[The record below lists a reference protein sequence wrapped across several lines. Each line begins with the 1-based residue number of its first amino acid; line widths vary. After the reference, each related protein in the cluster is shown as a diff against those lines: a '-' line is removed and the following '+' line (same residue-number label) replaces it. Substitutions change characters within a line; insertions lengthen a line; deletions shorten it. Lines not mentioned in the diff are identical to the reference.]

1 MLQYGVVTQT
11 NGENATVRFMRT
23 KACVNCGA
31 CMTIGESEAQVEIP
45 NTLHARVGDS
55 VRVELHE
62 KGLLRAGLLAYILP
76 LCALL
81 LGIALGIQISNVAG
95 MLIGLGSAVLVY
107 VLLHLLEPRFARMET
122 LRPRMISIES
132 NQETVGGKEDVQ

>member
-1 MLQYGVVTQT
+1 
-11 NGENATVRFMRT
+11 
-23 KACVNCGA
+23 
-31 CMTIGESEAQVEIP
+31 MTIGENEAQVEIP
-45 NTLHARVGDS
+45 NTLHARVGDA
-55 VRVELHE
+55 VQVELHE
-62 KGLLRAGLLAYILP
+62 KGLLRASLLAYVLP

-95 MLIGLGSAVLVY
+95 MLIGLGSAALVY

-132 NQETVGGKEDVQ
+132 SQETVGGKEDVQ

>member
-31 CMTIGESEAQVEIP
+31 CMTIGENEAQVEIP

-81 LGIALGIQISNVAG
+81 LGIALGIQISSVAG
-95 MLIGLGSAVLVY
+95 MLIGLGSAALVY

>member
-23 KACVNCGA
+23 KACANCGA
-31 CMTIGESEAQVEIP
+31 CMTIGENEAQVEIS
-45 NTLHARVGDS
+45 NTLNARVGDA

-62 KGLLRAGLLAYILP
+62 KGLLRASLFAYILP

-81 LGIALGIQISNVAG
+81 LGIALGVRISNLAG
-95 MLIGLGSAVLVY
+95 MLIGLLCAGLVY
-107 VLLHLLEPRFARMET
+107 ALLHLLEPRFARMET